1 LFSDLLEQSYA
12 PKESLYW
19 IALTFCG
26 LGEYRASRSYC
37 ERLLR
42 MEPSHMKA
50 QLLHKRIK
58 EVVAKGLLRSRQW
71 WWSEADEIVML
82 GRGRRGRGGHRR
94 SCGRRRPGA
103 QVFAQEINRGCRPV
117 N

>member
-1 LFSDLLEQSYA
+1 MKGTNSDTECFSPEELVAAREDYLEEQEKEQPSPQVRYQSILLLDLLEQHYA

-19 IALTFCG
+19 ITLTLCG

-42 MEPSHMKA
+42 MEPSHKKA

-58 EVVAKGLLRSRQW
+58 EAVAKGFVYVGL
-71 WWSEADEIVML
+71 
-82 GRGRRGRGGHRR
+82 
-94 SCGRRRPGA
+94 
-103 QVFAQEINRGCRPV
+103 
-117 N
+117 

>member
-1 LFSDLLEQSYA
+1 M
-12 PKESLYW
+12 YW
-19 IALTFCG
+19 IALTLCG

-58 EVVAKGLLRSRQW
+58 EVVAKGVWVVRLLPLLLLEV
-71 WWSEADEIVML
+71 EADCDC
-82 GRGRRGRGGHRR
+82 
-94 SCGRRRPGA
+94 CGEQKTGW
-103 QVFAQEINRGCRPV
+103 
-117 N
+117 